1 MKFQILSDLH
11 NEFLRDRASPPS
23 HLWKGEIPDTKADV
37 IILAGDIDTG
47 LDGIAWGS
55 RESWR
60 LGKDVVYVMGNH
72 EFYRHE
78 YHALKERAADLG
90 LNAHVHFLDCGMC
103 EFGDIR
109 VLGLTLWTDYAS
121 EPAVPRDLAMFHA
134 GVTLAD
140 HKVIRI
146 RLGEDSRPFGPEDA
160 LLIHEDERR
169 WLVEQLQIPY
179 AGRTVVVT
187 HHAPHPVCRHPAFSD
202 SPVNPAFY
210 SNLEEII
217 AGYDIDLWVYG
228 HTHSN
233 LDVELHGTRIVSNQA
248 GYPGENVRG
257 FEPGLVIEV

>member
-11 NEFLRDRASPPS
+11 NEFLRDRNPPSS

-47 LDGIAWGS
+47 LDGIVWGS

-78 YHALKERAADLG
+78 YHALKESVPGPELD
-90 LNAHVHFLDCGMC
+90 AHVHFLDCGIC
-103 EFGDIR
+103 EFGDVR
-109 VLGLTLWTDYAS
+109 VLGLTLWTDYAA
-121 EPAVPRDLAMFHA
+121 EAATPREVAMFHA
-134 GVTLAD
+134 GGTLAD
-140 HKVIRI
+140 HKAILI
-146 RLGEDSRPFGPEDA
+146 SSEGSNRLFRPEDA
-160 LLIHEDERR
+160 LRIHEAERR

-179 AGRTVVVT
+179 AGHTVVVT
-187 HHAPHPVCRHPAFSD
+187 HHAPHPVCRHPAFPV

-257 FEPGLVIEV
+257 FDPGLVVDV